1 MRLID
6 THTHLYEESFTEDID
21 LVIKKAK
28 ENGIYKMYIPNVDET
43 TIKPLISLCEKYDC
57 CIPIM
62 GLHPTSVK
70 ENFKDSLSII
80 KDTLFKTPEKFC
92 AVGEIGIDLY
102 WDKTFLEQQIIAFK
116 EQVNWA
122 LELKKPFI
130 VHARKSFDEI
140 YHCLKTINKN
150 KYSGIF
156 HCFGGDLNQA
166 KLLIEM
172 GFKIGIGGVIT
183 FKNSK
188 LSAIVKQID
197 IKDIVLETDSPY
209 LAPVPHRGKRN
220 ESAYILDIAKFVAEV
235 KEMPLEQVA
244 EITTQTA
251 LNIFENEN

>member
-1 MRLID
+1 MS
-6 THTHLYEESFTEDID
+6 YQ
-21 LVIKKAK
+21 
-28 ENGIYKMYIPNVDET
+28 
-43 TIKPLISLCEKYDC
+43 KYD
-57 CIPIM
+57 ITLYRTWLYPIM
-62 GLHPTSVK
+62 Y
-70 ENFKDSLSII
+70 N
-80 KDTLFKTPEKFC
+80 
-92 AVGEIGIDLY
+92 
-102 WDKTFLEQQIIAFK
+102 Q
-116 EQVNWA
+116 N
-122 LELKKPFI
+122 
-130 VHARKSFDEI
+130 KSFDEI

-188 LSAIVKQID
+188 LSEIVKQID

-209 LAPVPHRGKRN
+209 LAPVPYRGKRN

>member
-6 THTHLYEESFTEDID
+6 THTHLYEESFAQD
-21 LVIKKAK
+21 LESVIKRANN
-28 ENGIYKMYIPNVDET
+28 NGVYRMYIPNVDET

-57 CIPIM
+57 CIPMM

-70 ENFKDSLSII
+70 GNYIESLSII
-80 KDTLFKTPEKFC
+80 KDTLFQNPEKFC

-102 WDKTFLEQQIIAFK
+102 WDKEFLEQQIIAF
-116 EQVNWA
+116 EQQIVWA
-122 LELKKPFI
+122 LELEKPFI

-140 YHCLKTINKN
+140 YRSLKTINK
-150 KYSGIF
+150 KQYKGIF
-156 HCFGGDLNQA
+156 HCFGGDLRQA
-166 KLLIEM
+166 KTVIEM
-172 GFKIGIGGVIT
+172 GFKIGIGGVLT

-188 LSAIVKQID
+188 LSEIVKQID

>member
-28 ENGIYKMYIPNVDET
+28 ENGIYKMFIPNVDET

-80 KDTLFKTPEKFC
+80 KDTLFQNPEKFC

-102 WDKTFLEQQIIAFK
+102 WDKTFLEEQTIAFK
-116 EQVNWA
+116 EQIDWA
-122 LELKKPFI
+122 IELNKPFI

-140 YHCLKTINKN
+140 YQCLKSINQN
-150 KYSGIF
+150 TYSGIF
-156 HCFGGDLNQA
+156 HCFGGDLRQA
-166 KLLIEM
+166 KTVIEM

-183 FKNSK
+183 FKNAK
-188 LSAIVKQID
+188 LAEIVKEID
-197 IKDIVLETDSPY
+197 LKDIVLETDSPY
-209 LAPVPHRGKRN
+209 LAPVPYRGKRN
-220 ESAYILDIAKFVAEV
+220 ESAYILDIAKFVAEI
-235 KEMPLEQVA
+235 KEIPLEQVA